1 MQIKYKIMG
10 FSAEEHTILVRYY
23 TDVTTEE
30 DLANIDPESGEII
43 RHSDGSIKNCRT
55 DVNITLWD
63 VPVLTGSDL
72 DEFISRHAPKQWFE
86 ILEKVKDPAVDTT
99 LSTIEDMVGV
109 EFDAVS
115 EPIV

>member
-1 MQIKYKIMG
+1 
-10 FSAEEHTILVRYY
+10 
-23 TDVTTEE
+23 
-30 DLANIDPESGEII
+30 
-43 RHSDGSIKNCRT
+43 
-55 DVNITLWD
+55 